1 MLGLAAEVE
10 REEEEVGAWG
20 AEKEVSHPC
29 SGWQRRALLA
39 WAHGGELGVQLMQE
53 DGASEVAW
61 GAEEIHLHLLEQ
73 LVEVIQLEP
82 GVAVPLQLH
91 RGDGGVSQKLVA
103 RWL

>member
-1 MLGLAAEVE
+1 M
-10 REEEEVGAWG
+10 
-20 AEKEVSHPC
+20 
-29 SGWQRRALLA
+29 LA
-39 WAHGGELGVQLMQE
+39 WAHGGELGVQLMQG

-103 RWL
+103 R